1 MDELIVA
8 GPEAVAIFLKSWRW
22 HGRIAESR
30 MPFDAGRP
38 SLRNISPC
46 GFETIV
52 IALPGCFGKLRGWR
66 RRVINH
72 HRLWM
77 RTSGQR
83 DRQQQRC
90 QCKPFLHIVS
100 SLVEFHLS
108 PAFSARRFLIET
120 PI

>member
-1 MDELIVA
+1 
-8 GPEAVAIFLKSWRW
+8 
-22 HGRIAESR
+22 
-30 MPFDAGRP
+30 
-38 SLRNISPC
+38 
-46 GFETIV
+46 
-52 IALPGCFGKLRGWR
+52 
-66 RRVINH
+66 
-72 HRLWM
+72 M